1 MSLSDFMVHQWHF
14 FSLLVAAIITSG
26 IYYFR
31 TEKGIHLYETV
42 QLKMSLIV
50 KIMIARYCQTLGT
63 LINSGVDMKSAL
75 EISQP
80 VVVNKILMNDLS
92 KMETEIKDGL
102 KLSKAM
108 KKSGYFPK
116 YVISVVSTGEASGT
130 VDGMLLNISER
141 MQEEVDELLENFTAL
156 LQPMM
161 IVVMGG
167 VVAFIAISILLP
179 MLNMNKLL

>member
-1 MSLSDFMVHQWHF
+1 
-14 FSLLVAAIITSG
+14 
-26 IYYFR
+26 
-31 TEKGIHLYETV
+31 
-42 QLKMSLIV
+42 
-50 KIMIARYCQTLGT
+50 
-63 LINSGVDMKSAL
+63 MKSAL
-75 EISQP
+75 EISRP

-141 MQEEVDELLENFTAL
+141 MQEEVDELLENLTAL

-161 IVVMGG
+161 IVIMGG
-167 VVAFIAISILLP
+167 VVAFIAISVLLP